1 MKTTVI
7 LFFDQ
12 QEGWSLSRYKGDNV
26 PTSTFATAKQA
37 REFAKKKKWC
47 VRRSYVSDYL
57 RIVTPIDTELLSNL
71 PK

>member
-12 QEGWSLSRYKGDNV
+12 QEGWTLSRYKGDNV
-26 PTSTFATAKQA
+26 TTSTFATAKKA
-37 REFAKKKKWC
+37 GEFAKKNKWG

-57 RIVTPIDTELLSNL
+57 RIVTPIDRQLLSSL